1 MAVSVGPRNV
11 VTAKLQQNA
20 VLRRPNLCPGIDS
33 RYRGRCQE
41 HSRHELIGGVQDP
54 QSTARNPSRPFY
66 IYARPESEEIATIT
80 HLEFGRATHRV
91 ANILRPN
98 REAQD
103 EEVVAIIAQSDTV
116 LNSFPGLLQL
126 LRTTSCYHIA
136 ATCSMLEP
144 LLAGLK
150 TYIADVGQEFA
161 LEIQEVSSLLDAY
174 PNLGA
179 ETENCP
185 FQPYPTKVTIASL
198 DGIAMYIHSSGSTGL
213 PGLSSVSPFILRS
226 TFLGYLPPSAPV
238 ADVRAEAEHWE
249 PVGAMVVPP
258 FHIIGV
264 WEQLVQPLADT
275 CGACRSL
282 VTVPIMLTTSSESPA
297 AVKYLKTLDRIL
309 FAGGPLPQRIR
320 DDLVKQG
327 LRLISAYGA
336 TKFGAISSLIP
347 YEDDIKEWAWGAP
360 SQHPKKQIAK
370 TGDFVRATLRLS

>member
-1 MAVSVGPRNV
+1 MFLSG
-11 VTAKLQQNA
+11 
-20 VLRRPNLCPGIDS
+20 
-33 RYRGRCQE
+33 
-41 HSRHELIGGVQDP
+41 LIA

-91 ANILRPN
+91 TNILRPN

-116 LNSFPGLLQL
+116 LYAPLHQQPFPISPRNSFPGLLQL

-144 LLAGLK
+144 LLVGLK

-161 LEIQEVSSLLDAY
+161 LEIQEVPSLLDAY

-213 PGLSSVSPFILRS
+213 P
-226 TFLGYLPPSAPV
+226 
-238 ADVRAEAEHWE
+238 
-249 PVGAMVVPP
+249 
-258 FHIIGV
+258 
-264 WEQLVQPLADT
+264 
-275 CGACRSL
+275 
-282 VTVPIMLTTSSESPA
+282 
-297 AVKYLKTLDRIL
+297 
-309 FAGGPLPQRIR
+309 
-320 DDLVKQG
+320 
-327 LRLISAYGA
+327 
-336 TKFGAISSLIP
+336 
-347 YEDDIKEWAWGAP
+347 
-360 SQHPKKQIAK
+360 
-370 TGDFVRATLRLS
+370 